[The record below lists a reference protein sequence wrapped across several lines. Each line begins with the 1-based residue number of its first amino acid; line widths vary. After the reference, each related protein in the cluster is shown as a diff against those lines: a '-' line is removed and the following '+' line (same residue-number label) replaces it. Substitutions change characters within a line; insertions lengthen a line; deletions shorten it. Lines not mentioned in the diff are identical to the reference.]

1 MKKGAAL
8 LLAVLL
14 CVLCGC
20 AQPVR
25 ARQKTQITLINGW
38 GDSSLDGDR
47 IQELYARFNEEND
60 DIQLNFLTL
69 ANTEAV
75 VKVAADMLVVGRQPD
90 IISVGGGAAEQLYR
104 YIVENGCALDL
115 MPYLQSD
122 PDFTED
128 AAPLVSSG
136 WATED
141 GRLYNLSDSMLVSGY
156 WYNVDMFAQVGYDAP
171 PGTWH
176 ELVELCTALRLNY
189 PAVTPLALD
198 PSSGRALLD
207 AMIAGGSAAGTQAV
221 AAYTASGFDF
231 SDPCFIEGLQTFKTV
246 CRVATGTVFGNN
258 YANSISAFN
267 KGMAAILTGDVWAK
281 ASISDELNVAFAPF
295 PAYDG
300 KRVACNSVGI
310 NYIICCQ
317 DDPVRQEACVR
328 FLKFMLRDDIQ
339 EQLMIRTGQ
348 IPLNPNVSLD
358 YYRESYPWLYEA
370 AEAARGAQIQIEHEA
385 NLWRKNERA
394 AAYFDRHIS
403 EYLDERPRL
412 GICRRHAAG
421 GAIAKGYRADRA
433 RLSAC
438 AGPVFSA
445 LKVKKC
451 KQRPSSA
458 ANRACVPARRRT
470 DKRKCKFCRMKSI
483 QSPCP
488 VRYHESTEM
497 LCLRL
502 CARTAN
508 RR

>member
-25 ARQKTQITLINGW
+25 TRQKTQITLINGW

-75 VKVAADMLVVGRQPD
+75 VKVAEDMLVVGRQPD

-198 PSSGRALLD
+198 PPPD
-207 AMIAGGSAAGTQAV
+207 AR
-221 AAYTASGFDF
+221 
-231 SDPCFIEGLQTFKTV
+231 C
-246 CRVATGTVFGNN
+246 
-258 YANSISAFN
+258 
-267 KGMAAILTGDVWAK
+267 
-281 ASISDELNVAFAPF
+281 
-295 PAYDG
+295 
-300 KRVACNSVGI
+300 
-310 NYIICCQ
+310 
-317 DDPVRQEACVR
+317 
-328 FLKFMLRDDIQ
+328 
-339 EQLMIRTGQ
+339 
-348 IPLNPNVSLD
+348 
-358 YYRESYPWLYEA
+358 
-370 AEAARGAQIQIEHEA
+370 
-385 NLWRKNERA
+385 
-394 AAYFDRHIS
+394 
-403 EYLDERPRL
+403 
-412 GICRRHAAG
+412 
-421 GAIAKGYRADRA
+421 
-433 RLSAC
+433 
-438 AGPVFSA
+438 
-445 LKVKKC
+445 
-451 KQRPSSA
+451 
-458 ANRACVPARRRT
+458 
-470 DKRKCKFCRMKSI
+470 
-483 QSPCP
+483 
-488 VRYHESTEM
+488 ST
-497 LCLRL
+497 R
-502 CARTAN
+502 
-508 RR
+508 

>member
-1 MKKGAAL
+1 MRSVGVLMLVRCLRILREINPEYSQIFIDSAIQDRIYEFKSMWEFRRLAQDMTMQMRTILSDRQNQTDWLITEVNDFIAQNYCGHVTLAEIADSVHVNRSYLSRIYKERTGKNVFDVINARRVEKAKELLQTTNMRVYEVALFVGFEDAAYFSRFSSAIPASARKNSSIAEEAYEKGAAL

-75 VKVAADMLVVGRQPD
+75 VKVAEDMLVVGRQPD

-231 SDPCFIEGLQTFKTV
+231 RI
-246 CRVATGTVFGNN
+246 
-258 YANSISAFN
+258 
-267 KGMAAILTGDVWAK
+267 
-281 ASISDELNVAFAPF
+281 
-295 PAYDG
+295 PAL
-300 KRVACNSVGI
+300 S
-310 NYIICCQ
+310 
-317 DDPVRQEACVR
+317 
-328 FLKFMLRDDIQ
+328 
-339 EQLMIRTGQ
+339 
-348 IPLNPNVSLD
+348 
-358 YYRESYPWLYEA
+358 
-370 AEAARGAQIQIEHEA
+370 RG
-385 NLWRKNERA
+385 
-394 AAYFDRHIS
+394 F
-403 EYLDERPRL
+403 
-412 GICRRHAAG
+412 RRS
-421 GAIAKGYRADRA
+421 RR
-433 RLSAC
+433 
-438 AGPVFSA
+438 
-445 LKVKKC
+445 
-451 KQRPSSA
+451 SA
-458 ANRACVPARRRT
+458 ASPPGRCSATTTQTPSAPSTRAWRR
-470 DKRKCKFCRMKSI
+470 S
-483 QSPCP
+483 
-488 VRYHESTEM
+488 
-497 LCLRL
+497 
-502 CARTAN
+502 
-508 RR
+508 

>member
-69 ANTEAV
+69 ANT
-75 VKVAADMLVVGRQPD
+75 
-90 IISVGGGAAEQLYR
+90 AAEQLYR

-231 SDPCFIEGLQTFKTV
+231 SDPLSRGFK
-246 CRVATGTVFGNN
+246 R
-258 YANSISAFN
+258 S
-267 KGMAAILTGDVWAK
+267 
-281 ASISDELNVAFAPF
+281 
-295 PAYDG
+295 
-300 KRVACNSVGI
+300 
-310 NYIICCQ
+310 
-317 DDPVRQEACVR
+317 
-328 FLKFMLRDDIQ
+328 
-339 EQLMIRTGQ
+339 
-348 IPLNPNVSLD
+348 
-358 YYRESYPWLYEA
+358 
-370 AEAARGAQIQIEHEA
+370 
-385 NLWRKNERA
+385 
-394 AAYFDRHIS
+394 
-403 EYLDERPRL
+403 
-412 GICRRHAAG
+412 RR
-421 GAIAKGYRADRA
+421 
-433 RLSAC
+433 
-438 AGPVFSA
+438 
-445 LKVKKC
+445 
-451 KQRPSSA
+451 SA
-458 ANRACVPARRRT
+458 ASPPGRCSATTTQTPSAPSTRAWRR
-470 DKRKCKFCRMKSI
+470 S
-483 QSPCP
+483 
-488 VRYHESTEM
+488 
-497 LCLRL
+497 
-502 CARTAN
+502 
-508 RR
+508 